1 MVSFKLLLVSV
12 AALASVTSAS
22 YEHQNMHRRMINKRA
37 NSGYGYN
44 GTISIPT
51 GTGTGTGV
59 PDYTVEPTTF
69 MTESTKY
76 VTVTYTLG
84 NGRVITKTITKTIEY
99 ETTAYETHHTP
110 TIVLE
115 EKTTTVYQ
123 ILPTLG
129 APEEGTTTIYQIVA
143 PTFVPVVPESDKTTR
158 TCTRTVTVTVPY
170 EEPESSTLAIA
181 PEEAHGTVTVTDYT
195 TSTTVVVCI
204 SIVVIAVHANDV
216 QVVTSTITPIYN
228 VSSVQAGPPYGNFT
242 VSKYVKDDKTT
253 TTTLYTTDTTTVTH
267 SVGPTGTGGMSYYK

>member
-12 AALASVTSAS
+12 AALSSVTSAS
-22 YEHQNMHRRMINKRA
+22 YGHHNMHRRMINKRA
-37 NSGYGYN
+37 NSGYGHN
-44 GTISIPT
+44 DTISMPT
-51 GTGTGTGV
+51 GTGIGTGV

-84 NGRVITKTITKTIEY
+84 NGRVITKTITKTVEY
-99 ETTAYETHHTP
+99 ETTTYETHHTP
-110 TIVLE
+110 TIVPEE

-123 ILPTLG
+123 ILPTPG
-129 APEEGTTTIYQIVA
+129 SPEEETTTVYQIVA

-170 EEPESSTLAIA
+170 EEPESSPPAIA

-195 TSTTVVVCI
+195 TSTTVVV
-204 SIVVIAVHANDV
+204 
-216 QVVTSTITPIYN
+216 VTSTITPTYN
-228 VSSVQAGPPYGNFT
+228 VSSIQAGPPYGNFT

-267 SVGPTGTGGMSYYK
+267 PVGPTGTGGMSYYK